1 MNADLGNLSTG
12 VKTPVPVATL
22 SVQKTPVPVA
32 TLSVQKTPAER
43 S

>member
-22 SVQKTPVPVA
+22 SVQKT
-32 TLSVQKTPAER
+32 LAER